1 MHWWFTFEG
10 SPLLRRGC
18 LLLLLLS
25 SLALPLLGQEAASW
39 RAHGE
44 QLQRQLQA
52 RQQLSQAE
60 LQARTQLAAWNAQQA
75 RWQGID
81 QRLQGL
87 GWAADQWQQHSVE
100 VQSKRYSR
108 QAADLLLLSL
118 KPSADAF
125 LLADNFSLKVVDPD
139 QSLLVSRP
147 QEDETR
153 AVLLT
158 LEGTY
163 YSRRAP

>member
-18 LLLLLLS
+18 LLLLVLS
-25 SLALPLLGQEAASW
+25 SLALPLLGQQAVSW
-39 RAHGE
+39 RAQAAQFE
-44 QLQRQLQA
+44 QQLKQQQQLGQADRQA
-52 RQQLSQAE
+52 RAQLE
-60 LQARTQLAAWNAQQA
+60 AWNAQRA

-81 QRLQGL
+81 RQLHER

-100 VQSKRYSR
+100 VQGKRYSR

-118 KPSADAF
+118 QPSADAF
-125 LLADNFSLKVVDPD
+125 LLADNFSLKVVDPN
-139 QSLLVSRP
+139 QSLLVSSSR
-147 QEDETR
+147 EDDAR

-163 YSRRAP
+163 YSRSAP